1 MAVGGGGVT
10 VAVGLLGSVRAIS
23 MVSGGSRGMVRG
35 GLGSGSVVVGVIGRG
50 VSSSVR
56 RLLGDRAGVEVT
68 RVAGVVV
75 VLLGGGSVAGSVG
88 AAGRVCGVLAL
99 VLGGPAGKSM
109 AEAIVVVAGTGGFV
123 G

>member
-1 MAVGGGGVT
+1 M
-10 VAVGLLGSVRAIS
+10 AVGLLGSVRAIS

-35 GLGSGSVVVGVIGRG
+35 GLGSGSVVGVIGRG

>member
-1 MAVGGGGVT
+1 M
-10 VAVGLLGSVRAIS
+10 AVGLLGSVRAIS

>member
-1 MAVGGGGVT
+1 MAVGGGRVT